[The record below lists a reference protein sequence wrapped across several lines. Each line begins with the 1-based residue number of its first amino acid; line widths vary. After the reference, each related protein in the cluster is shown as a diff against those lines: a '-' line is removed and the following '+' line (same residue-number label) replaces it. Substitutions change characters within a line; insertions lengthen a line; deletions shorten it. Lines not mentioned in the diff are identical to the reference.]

1 MDVPHVVIVGGGF
14 GGLYAARG
22 LAKAR
27 AKVTLVDR
35 RNFHLFQPLLYQVAS
50 GSLSPANIAAP
61 LRSIL
66 RRQRNT
72 HVILGEVVD
81 IDVGQRTLTMPDGE
95 LKYDFLVLATGASHH
110 YFVHPEWETLAPG
123 LKTIEDATEIRR
135 RVLRAFEAAER
146 ATDPGVIRACLNFVI
161 VGGGP
166 TGVELA
172 GTICELARHTLR
184 HDFRIVDPG
193 QARVL
198 LIEGTDRLLPSFRP
212 IVTEKALAG
221 LQHLGVEVWT
231 SAIVTDLA
239 PGLVTVKRGDDVETI
254 AAETIIWAAGVQAS
268 PLGQKL
274 AAAAGGATDRQ
285 GRVIVDPNL
294 NIPGHPELFVI
305 GDLAAVRQ
313 SSAANSPLLPGTAP
327 VAMQEGW
334 YVAKSIT
341 RRMRSESVP
350 PFRYRDKGSM
360 ATIGRAKAVADL
372 GGIAFDGY
380 LAWLTWLFIHIMY
393 LAGFTNRLLVLMQW
407 AWSYW
412 TKNRSARLITNES
425 DRPVRLLQ
433 HRPN

>member
-1 MDVPHVVIVGGGF
+1 MEVPHVVIVGGGF

-22 LAKAR
+22 LAKVR

-81 IDVGQRTLTMPDGE
+81 IDVGQRKLTMPDGE

-110 YFVHPEWETLAPG
+110 YFAHPEWATLAPG

-146 ATDPGVIRACLNFVI
+146 ATDLGVIRACLNFVI

-184 HDFRIVDPG
+184 NDFRIVDPG
-193 QARVL
+193 RARVL
-198 LIEGTDRLLPSFRP
+198 LIEGTDRVLPSFRP
-212 IVTEKALAG
+212 LVSEKALAG

-231 SAIVTDLA
+231 SAIVTELA
-239 PGLVTVKRGDDVETI
+239 PGLVTVRRGDHVETV

-268 PLGQKL
+268 PLGLNL
-274 AAAAGGATDRQ
+274 ATAAGGATDRQ
-285 GRVIVDPNL
+285 GRVIVDAKL

-313 SSAANSPLLPGTAP
+313 SNATNSPLLPGTAP

-334 YVAKSIT
+334 YVAKSIA
-341 RRMRSESVP
+341 RRLRNESAP

-380 LAWLTWLFIHIMY
+380 LAWLTWLFVHIMY

-425 DRPVRLLQ
+425 ARPLQLLR
-433 HRPN
+433 HRSD